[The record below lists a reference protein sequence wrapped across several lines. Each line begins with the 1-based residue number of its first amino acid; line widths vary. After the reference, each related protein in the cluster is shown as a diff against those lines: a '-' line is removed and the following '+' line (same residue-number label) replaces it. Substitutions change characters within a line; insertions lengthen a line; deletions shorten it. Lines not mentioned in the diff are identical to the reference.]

1 MMKRLIL
8 CLVLLSTT
16 VFAQQRTRIYFND
29 KGENSSLLYNP
40 YSFLSPKAIENKA
53 LRGVV
58 IDRSDLPVS
67 QEYISQLQNLG
78 LEVEMKSRWFNYA
91 LVEGELDVESIS
103 QLPFVKKVE
112 GAEKYKVQYA
122 EMTEATATTDFAYGI
137 AENQI
142 EMIEGDYL
150 HDLDFTGAGMTIAV
164 IDGGFTGTDVL
175 NGLDS
180 LWNDGRVLGT
190 YNFIDGDTNIFKDG
204 SHGTSVLS
212 ILAGYIDSSYVGSAI
227 GANYWLLKSEDQTSE
242 TPIEMDYW
250 LAAAEFADSVGADII
265 SSSLGYNVFQGGVG
279 DLSLNDID
287 GNTALVTIA
296 ADMAAQK
303 GLLVVVSAG
312 NEGSDEWGRI
322 TAPADGDS
330 VLAIGGVDWYGSYA
344 TFSSRGPSA
353 DGRIKP
359 DVAAIGQGTAYISSA
374 GPTYGNG
381 TSFSCPLISGMAA
394 CLWQQNPALSNM
406 DVFEAIRNSGS
417 QVYTPD
423 NFIGFGIPNFR
434 LASWSIGLEEVE
446 KETAV
451 SVYPNPVKEECVV
464 ESSYL
469 NDGESVAFS
478 VINISGEV
486 ILQQELKAQQ
496 GKLEINTSALPVGSY
511 LLNIQIGDKSL
522 LHKIIK

>member
-1 MMKRLIL
+1 MKRMIL

-40 YSFLSPKAIENKA
+40 YSFLSPKTIENKA

-91 LVEGELDVESIS
+91 LVEGELDVEVVS

-112 GAEKYKVQYA
+112 VAEKYKVQYA
-122 EMTEATATTDFAYGI
+122 EITEATAATDFAYGI

-190 YNFIDGDTNIFKDG
+190 YNFIDRDTNIFKDG

-227 GANYWLLKSEDQTSE
+227 EANYWLLKSEDQTSE

-265 SSSLGYNVFQGGVG
+265 SSSLGYNLFDGGVG
-279 DLSLNDID
+279 DLTHEDLD
-287 GNTALVTIA
+287 GNTALVTKA
-296 ADMAAQK
+296 ADMAAKK
-303 GLLVVVSAG
+303 GILVVVSAG
-312 NEGSDEWGRI
+312 NEGTDQWGRI

-330 VLAIGGVDWYGSYA
+330 VLTIGAVDWYGGYA
-344 TFSSRGPSA
+344 SFSSRGPTA

-359 DVAAIGQGTAYISSA
+359 DVVAIGQGTAYISSA

-381 TSFSCPLISGMAA
+381 TSFSCPIISGMAA
-394 CLWQQNPALSNM
+394 CLWQEKPSLTNM
-406 DVFEAIRNSGS
+406 DIFEAIRSSAS
-417 QVYTPD
+417 QIYTPD
-423 NFIGFGIPNFR
+423 NAIGFGIPNFR
-434 LASWSIGLEEVE
+434 LGSWSIGLEEVE

-451 SVYPNPVKEECVV
+451 SVYPNPVKEECIVQ
-464 ESSYL
+464 SSYL
-469 NDGESVAFS
+469 KDGERVALS

-511 LLNIQIGDKSL
+511 LLNVQIGDKSL